1 MGAGWVRAHPVGDE
15 DALTTGS
22 TERPIRR
29 CSTVAAARVAHE
41 RLICD
46 AAAHDELRTSAGC
59 RTSWRRGGAVR
70 DAAPPDEPRI
80 ARAAAR
86 GVCPRLGTMRRVRA
100 RGAATCCLLKLSAS
114 ATSWPACRAPCA
126 RAVSCGV
133 KMAHRVQGQA
143 PQRLRR
149 VAGDYVS
156 PRRVAPGTRARRPS
170 PRSPTAARRP
180 TTRHT
185 RRVWSPDMSHGAW
198 SAAGGHSR
206 TRACRGSARPSLSSY
221 SPLENNENIVSYP
234 PDSVRNPRTFGRTD
248 QVS

>member
-1 MGAGWVRAHPVGDE
+1 MG
-15 DALTTGS
+15 GS
-22 TERPIRR
+22 PAT
-29 CSTVAAARVAHE
+29 
-41 RLICD
+41 
-46 AAAHDELRTSAGC
+46 
-59 RTSWRRGGAVR
+59 WRRTASFAR
-70 DAAPPDEPRI
+70 
-80 ARAAAR
+80 ARAAGRAGGEAGLYAVQRRPTSRGSLERPPKACAR

-100 RGAATCCLLKLSAS
+100 RGAATCCSLKLSAS

-133 KMAHRVQGQA
+133 KMVHWMQGQA

-221 SPLENNENIVSYP
+221 SPLIH
-234 PDSVRNPRTFGRTD
+234 
-248 QVS
+248 